1 MDDKQRYQRGMEV
14 RRKVLGDAH
23 VDKTLQ
29 KLTPQPPSQLPPQPN
44 PLRSQPPCPLSS
56 NALFCVRVR
65 LPTQGLPGKP
75 CTSTTS
81 IYR

>member
-29 KLTPQPPSQLPPQPN
+29 KLTPLNEEFQDFIT
-44 PLRSQPPCPLSS
+44 RY
-56 NALFCVRVR
+56 AWER
-65 LPTQGLPGKP
+65 PGP
-75 CTSTTS
+75 GRGS
-81 IYR
+81 ITILAA